1 MRSLTRSMGAA
12 AVLETAADTPPTIIR
27 LQSAGHLFHR
37 CNSRS
42 ISALAATIPLLQFGE
57 NCKSLGELRY
67 VLKKSTTNPCYHSF
81 MLASRFCAMGNSST
95 WHQCLAWQAFIMTRT
110 LKFHPSKCSLGWHWH
125 DSMKAARY
133 RARFEE
139 SCRPTGMLPKGQL
152 SSIKESLESE
162 SKLGGLVNE
171 SNDFLLTKSVLH
183 RRSTDREG
191 SR

>member
-1 MRSLTRSMGAA
+1 
-12 AVLETAADTPPTIIR
+12 
-27 LQSAGHLFHR
+27 
-37 CNSRS
+37 
-42 ISALAATIPLLQFGE
+42 
-57 NCKSLGELRY
+57 
-67 VLKKSTTNPCYHSF
+67 
-81 MLASRFCAMGNSST
+81 
-95 WHQCLAWQAFIMTRT
+95 
-110 LKFHPSKCSLGWHWH
+110 
-125 DSMKAARY
+125 MKAARY

-171 SNDFLLTKSVLH
+171 SNDFLLMESVLH